1 MVDAKT
7 VMQLR
12 QMTGAGMMDA
22 KAALE
27 ETGGDLEKA
36 AEVMRKKG
44 IVKAGKKADRATN
57 EGRVFSYIHANGK
70 VGAMV
75 EVLCET
81 DFVARTDQFV
91 DLCRDLVM
99 HIAASDPLYVKRE
112 DVPADMVEKE
122 KAIYREEMAGQSKGA
137 DVLEK
142 IIEGKI
148 NKYYSQVCLLE
159 QDFIKDEDKTIEE
172 LVKEKIA
179 SLGENIQVTRF
190 ARFNIGG

>member
-1 MVDAKT
+1 
-7 VMQLR
+7 MQLR

-27 ETGGDLEKA
+27 ETGGDMEKA

-44 IVKAGKKADRATN
+44 ILKAGKKADRATN
-57 EGRVFSYIHANGK
+57 EGRVYSYIHSNNK

-81 DFVARTDQFV
+81 DFVARTDAFIE
-91 DLCRDLVM
+91 LCRDLVM
-99 HIAASDPLYVKRE
+99 HIAATDPLYVKRE
-112 DVPADMVEKE
+112 DVPADLVEKE
-122 KAIYREEMAGQSKGA
+122 KAIYREEMAGSAKGE
-137 DVLEK
+137 DVLAK
-142 IIEGKI
+142 IVEGKL
-148 NKYYSQVCLLE
+148 NKYFSQVCLLE
-159 QDFIKDEDKTIEE
+159 QDFIKDEDKTIDD

-179 SLGENIQVTRF
+179 TLGENIQVTRF